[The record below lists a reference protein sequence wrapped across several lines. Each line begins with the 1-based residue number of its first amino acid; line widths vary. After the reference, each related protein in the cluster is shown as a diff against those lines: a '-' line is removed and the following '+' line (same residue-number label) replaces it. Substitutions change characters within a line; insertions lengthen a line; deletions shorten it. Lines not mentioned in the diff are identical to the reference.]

1 MDKKLENIQL
11 NMAILI
17 HTFPLYSLT
26 FIADEI
32 DELRRQGCLINI
44 FSIRRPTAVE
54 YPDAYIQFKN
64 ETCYLFPVNKLL
76 FCYRHVAV
84 FLQHPLGYLK
94 ALFYV
99 LSRRN
104 LGISGKLKLFIY
116 FAEAVYLYPLLKK
129 SKCNHLH
136 VHFMFG
142 GAAIAL
148 ILHKLCGFTYSMTA
162 HGTDFLVKNQMLKEK
177 MMHASFVRV
186 GTHFNAQFLQ
196 AILGDNYSQKIF
208 VLPFGID
215 MDIIPKIKK
224 QKTNAPLKIINIGRL
239 VWQKGQLLL
248 IEAIYNLRQI
258 GYGFTVDIIGEGE
271 MRSELEREILAKGLS
286 DVVKL
291 HGALPRNKVMESL
304 ADSDIFVFSS
314 VSEGFGIVL
323 LEAMLS
329 GVAIVAPRLNG
340 IPEIIEDEKTGKLFQ
355 VGSVSDL
362 TLKIEELLI
371 NPAKRDAIVQNASIA
386 VHEHF
391 NQREK
396 IAALF
401 KKIHENYN

>member
-386 VHEHF
+386 VHERF